1 MSGAAV
7 RAAAA
12 AALGGAVVGVQ
23 LSLLSGLLE
32 LPAFSAALAASTA
45 RKAALSSAY
54 IAGAAGAALPAAP
67 AVDALGRRRAL
78 LASAAASL
86 VAARAMAV
94 TRSFRVFLAARL
106 AAGAVFA
113 VVNIAVPMYL
123 TEIAP
128 TSARGQFVSLYQLA
142 ITAGVL
148 AAQVANL
155 RAASA
160 AEADAEPAFRAVL
173 ALAQLPSVA
182 MLVAVAAAAP
192 ESPAWLA
199 ANGASAAAAAVRRRL
214 QAPDGRQDP
223 GGSDGEDVE
232 RLVGKGGEDSGSDG
246 GGDGADVEAP
256 LLARGESESGG
267 GGGGAVS
274 KARPPDIG
282 FVDMLRDAS
291 ARRRLSIAIG
301 VQVGQQLTGVNSV
314 IFYAP
319 TLLKSGGAW
328 PPEYAKT
335 GPFIAAACIG
345 SFLFM
350 ATCASLAVVERF
362 GRKTLLL
369 TMAVPMTA
377 SLIALTAASIGG
389 AHALVSLLA
398 ILVFIAAF
406 ALAWGPVPFLITSE
420 VFNITIRG
428 KGMTLSSLVMNLVS
442 LGVVTSFLHLHDAVG
457 GYVFLLYAASTVAS
471 SFFVWKHVPETR
483 NVPLD
488 RIDALLSKASGP
500 TATSSARSNSTAAS
514 RRRTEVKNGSG
525 ILP

>member
-1 MSGAAV
+1 MAA
-7 RAAAA
+7 
-12 AALGGAVVGVQ
+12 
-23 LSLLSGLLE
+23 
-32 LPAFSAALAASTA
+32 
-45 RKAALSSAY
+45 
-54 IAGAAGAALPAAP
+54 
-67 AVDALGRRRAL
+67 
-78 LASAAASL
+78 
-86 VAARAMAV
+86 
-94 TRSFRVFLAARL
+94 TRSFRVFLAARV

-128 TSARGQFVSLYQLA
+128 TARRGQFVSLYQLA
-142 ITAGVL
+142 ITAGIL

-160 AEADAEPAFRAVL
+160 TGADAEPAFRAVL

-182 MLVAVAAAAP
+182 MLAAVAALAP

-199 ANGASAAAAAVRRRL
+199 AHGAPAAAAAARRRL
-214 QAPDGRQDP
+214 QAPAERGA
-223 GGSDGEDVE
+223 GSDDEDDAA
-232 RLVGKGGEDSGSDG
+232 RCGGGGGDGKGGDGGGSGSDG
-246 GGDGADVEAP
+246 GADVEAP
-256 LLARGESESGG
+256 LLPGG
-267 GGGGAVS
+267 GGSGAGGSGSGSGSGAGGLGGAA
-274 KARPPDIG
+274 KARTPDIG
-282 FVDMLRDAS
+282 FVEMLRDAS
-291 ARRRLSIAIG
+291 ARRRLTIAIG

-328 PPEYAKT
+328 PAEYAVT

-345 SFLFM
+345 AFLFL

-377 SLIALTAASIGG
+377 ALTALAAASVGG

-420 VFNITIRG
+420 VFNIALRG

-442 LGVVTSFLHLHDAVG
+442 LGVVTSFLHLHDTIG
-457 GYVFLLYAASTVAS
+457 GYVFLLYAAATVGSAL
-471 SFFVWKHVPETR
+471 FVWKHVPETR

-488 RIDALLSKASGP
+488 RIDALLSKTSDPPASSSRSGSV
-500 TATSSARSNSTAAS
+500 ATS
-514 RRRTEVKNGSG
+514 RRRTEVKMGSG
-525 ILP
+525 ILV